1 MLTPKGYDIQR
12 FLMKCLL
19 RLKMRIQKAVSTAN
33 DMGMDMKF
41 SPLIKPR
48 MMSTPYVKGKA

>member
-1 MLTPKGYDIQR
+1 MFTPKGYVIQR

-33 DMGMDMKF
+33 EMGMDIKF
-41 SPLIKPR
+41 PPLTKPC
-48 MMSTPYVKGKA
+48 MISTP